1 LNENDGCSLFTVPR
15 QHALPYRL
23 DDIIDLRHSEI
34 VAGIADDMNNLASL
48 IFHDP
53 VGQFVAHGGSL
64 VARTAMM
71 IVSNVAAPA

>member
-1 LNENDGCSLFTVPR
+1 LNENDGCGLFTVPR
-15 QHALPYRL
+15 QHALPYHL

-34 VAGIADDMNNLASL
+34 VAGIANDMNNLPSL

-53 VGQFVAHGGSL
+53 VGQFVAHVRSL
-64 VARTAMM
+64 VARMAMM